1 MRFPVTVALIVLA
14 SGQLGAFD
22 PANQDDSQALVRHFE
37 PRPNPLGSPIQQGSF
52 DPGKGETISLMGGA
66 EVFQMQDSGSF
77 ELILHRA
84 YPDRQLKVRNLG
96 WPADTVYRQQ
106 RPMYFYTA
114 EGDTQKGSIADSRE
128 KVAPGTFLLQFGKV
142 ESLDGL
148 DALDG
153 FVSSYE
159 ALLQGLAKVSR
170 RIVLV
175 QPSLYSNEG
184 PAGALA
190 EERNNILSLY
200 REKIREIA
208 VENQFAVVDSF
219 TELVPTRIASADVE
233 SLRAA
238 ILRKNHLWD
247 QYYRPTNW
255 AFLFGDRQHVPSS
268 RDHRDANRR
277 WFVEEIDKLPAL
289 IAEQEEMIWNLAGG
303 GENE

>member
-1 MRFPVTVALIVLA
+1 MRFFSWFIFVALVV
-14 SGQLGAFD
+14 SQVGAFD
-22 PANQDDSQALVRHFE
+22 PATQDDSQSLVRHFE
-37 PRPNPLGSPIQQGSF
+37 PRLNPLGPPIQQGSF
-52 DPGKGETISLMGGA
+52 DPATGETISLMGGS

-84 YPDRQLKVRNLG
+84 YPERQLKVRNLG
-96 WPADTVYRQQ
+96 WPADPVYRQQ

-114 EGDTQKGSIADSRE
+114 EGDTQEGSLADSRE

-148 DALDG
+148 DSLDR

-159 ALLQGLAKVSR
+159 ALLAGLSKVSR

-190 EERNNILSLY
+190 EERNNTLSLY

-208 VENQFAVVDSF
+208 VKHQFAVVDSF
-219 TELVPTRIASADVE
+219 ADLVPTRIASADGE

-277 WFVEEIDKLPAL
+277 WFVEELDKLPAL
-289 IAEQEEMIWNLAGG
+289 IAAQEEMIWNLAGR